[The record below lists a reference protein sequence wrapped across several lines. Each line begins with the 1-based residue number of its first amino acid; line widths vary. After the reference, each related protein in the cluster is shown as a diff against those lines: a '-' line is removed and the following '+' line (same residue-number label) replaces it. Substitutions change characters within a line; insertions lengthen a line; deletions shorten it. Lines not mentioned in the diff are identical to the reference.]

1 MKFLNENQKLKITGY
16 SRKTDS
22 GYDSWD
28 DANANGQILY
38 ALQSSLETKRKI
50 KKIILLLSMHVHDR
64 YYDTAVKNKY
74 YSKSY
79 TLKGREN

>member
-1 MKFLNENQKLKITGY
+1 M
-16 SRKTDS
+16 
-22 GYDSWD
+22 
-28 DANANGQILY
+28 Y
-38 ALQSSLETKRKI
+38 ALQSSLETKRKN
-50 KKIILLLSMHVHDR
+50 KEDNFTAHMHVHDR